1 MYLITDTDRLE
12 TRGVFRGF
20 LKKKPEFNAYNTT
33 LFLVKYMGCKGGRLL
48 IIRSAIHAWQGYIP
62 TRHIQKNLLCVR
74 QIHYFV
80 IFTLL
85 TALQAEKYFVLPTVL
100 NDRIRT

>member
-1 MYLITDTDRLE
+1 MQTSSKLEIT
-12 TRGVFRGF
+12 GVFRGY
-20 LKKKPEFNAYNTT
+20 LKKKLVFNAYKTT
-33 LFLVKYMGCKGGRLL
+33 LFLVKYKGCKGGRLL

-100 NDRIRT
+100 NVRIRT